1 MPGGDLSLSSF
12 PTAFWAHLF
21 FLQGWF
27 VLQGLQEEY
36 IHPSS
41 DTSLPFPPPAPG
53 EHSWHKPFLEEVNQM
68 HWINCGMGLVG
79 NAEVCSAKATMCVLF
94 PLGALTHKTE

>member
-12 PTAFWAHLF
+12 LTAFWAHLF

-27 VLQGLQEEY
+27 VLQGLQGEG

-41 DTSLPFPPPAPG
+41 DTSLPCPPPAPG
-53 EHSWHKPFLEEVNQM
+53 EHCWHKPLLEEVNQM
-68 HWINCGMGLVG
+68 DRIHPEMGLVG
-79 NAEVCSAKATMCVLF
+79 NAVVCSAKPMMCVLF
-94 PLGALTHKTE
+94 PLGTLTHKTE

>member
-27 VLQGLQEEY
+27 VLQGLQGEG

-41 DTSLPFPPPAPG
+41 DTSLTCPPPAPG
-53 EHSWHKPFLEEVNQM
+53 EHCWHKPFLEEVNQM
-68 HWINCGMGLVG
+68 DRIHPEMGLVG
-79 NAEVCSAKATMCVLF
+79 NAVVCSAKPMMCVLF
-94 PLGALTHKTE
+94 PLGTLTHKTE